1 MSIDLVKPM
10 RAATTSSKLLILLL
24 VVSFLSIP
32 STNIIAVQTV
42 SQAIPAAGEPLS
54 IILMIGDGMGFN
66 HVELARLVEAG
77 EFGSLNMHDSD
88 WNASATTYA
97 ANAAVTDSAAAGTA
111 IATGTKTNTGYLG
124 MNPSQTPL
132 ETILEFAQTQNKSTG
147 VVSTCR
153 IIDATPASFMVHTN
167 SRYNYADI
175 AQQIVESDVDVL
187 LGGGLDYFDGTQ
199 ISTMISNG
207 YSIVYNRTELASI
220 SSGQVFGVFAGY
232 HMDYEYDR
240 DYSVQPS
247 IAEMTNKSIELLS
260 QDSDGFFLLVEG
272 GRIDLAAHDED
283 QVRNALD
290 TIAFDKAV
298 DVALDYVK
306 DHNNTIL
313 IVTADHETEGLVVTS
328 HNLNSELPG
337 DLFSEEDRRTL
348 RAERAN
354 NVTVDWT
361 ATYHTNWHV
370 PIFAFGEA
378 FSELDENFLIDNTDI
393 FSLMKDFYLGNPLN
407 ETILTSTTTTTDITT
422 TTDTTSTTTTT
433 GSTETTTDTATTT
446 DTETTTS
453 PTDTS
458 EIQLDS
464 PLLLAISLGSAIII
478 IVALVLIKRR

>member
-1 MSIDLVKPM
+1 M
-10 RAATTSSKLLILLL
+10 RAAPTSSKFLIILLII
-24 VVSFLSIP
+24 SFLSIP
-32 STNIIAVQTV
+32 SAHITNMKPVGEFT
-42 SQAIPAAGEPLS
+42 PAYNEPLS

-66 HVELARLVEAG
+66 HVELARLVEVG
-77 EFGSLNMHDSD
+77 GLGSLNMQDSE
-88 WNASATTYA
+88 WNASVTTHA

-111 IATGTKTNTGYLG
+111 MATGTKTNTGYLG
-124 MNPSQTPL
+124 MDPSQMPL

-167 SRYNYADI
+167 SRYNYDDI

-187 LGGGLDYFDGTQ
+187 LGGGLDYFDSTQ
-199 ISTMISNG
+199 ISIMISKG
-207 YSIVYNRTELASI
+207 YSVIYNRTELASI
-220 SSGQVFGVFAGY
+220 TSGQVFGVFAGY

-283 QVRNALD
+283 QVRTALD

-298 DVALDYVK
+298 DVAIDYVT
-306 DHNNTIL
+306 DHNNTVL
-313 IVTADHETEGLVVTS
+313 IVTADHETEGLVVIS

-337 DLFSEEDRRTL
+337 DLLSEEDRRTL

-361 ATYHTNWHV
+361 ATYHTNWPV
-370 PIFAFGEA
+370 PLYAFGEA
-378 FSELDENFLIDNTDI
+378 FSDLDEDLLIDNTDI

-407 ETILTSTTTTTDITT
+407 ETVLSTTTSTTTTETPSTTTTTDITG
-422 TTDTTSTTTTT
+422 TTS
-433 GSTETTTDTATTT
+433 ETATTNS
-446 DTETTTS
+446 TEPTTS
-453 PTDTS
+453 PTDNPG
-458 EIQLDS
+458 IQFDS
-464 PLLLAISLGSAIII
+464 PLLLAISLGSAIVI